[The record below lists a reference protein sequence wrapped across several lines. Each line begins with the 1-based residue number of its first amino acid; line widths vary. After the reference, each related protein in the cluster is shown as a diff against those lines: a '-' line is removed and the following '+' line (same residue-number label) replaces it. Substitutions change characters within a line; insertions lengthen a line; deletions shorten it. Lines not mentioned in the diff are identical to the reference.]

1 MANLED
7 RLQEVMAATGWEHS
21 DVVRIS
27 GQSSSVV
34 SQWLGKGSKQ
44 IHKIQRVS
52 AAWRLAVASGFSAEW
67 IAEGTGPRRAPS
79 SQASVNVHI
88 NEPQAT
94 YGSGDL
100 FDQLEQL
107 LARVPAG
114 QREALAVNL
123 AGWAREGGAGPWK
136 SALRALAATNDAPGK
151 RSAPGLKLPKV
162 AS

>member
-7 RLQEVMAATGWEHS
+7 RLQEVMASKGWEHG

-27 GQSSSVV
+27 GASSSVV

-52 AAWRLAVASGFSAEW
+52 AAWRLAVASGYSAEW
-67 IAEGTGPRRAPS
+67 IAEGTGPKRAPAEN
-79 SQASVNVHI
+79 ASVNLHAH
-88 NEPQAT
+88 EPAAAYNT
-94 YGSGDL
+94 GDL
-100 FDQLEQL
+100 FDQFEQL
-107 LARVPAG
+107 LSRAPPT

-123 AGWAREGGAGPWK
+123 AGWAREGGGGPWK
-136 SALRALAATNDAPGK
+136 SVLRALASTNDASGK
-151 RSAPGLKLPKV
+151 QPASGLKRPKV